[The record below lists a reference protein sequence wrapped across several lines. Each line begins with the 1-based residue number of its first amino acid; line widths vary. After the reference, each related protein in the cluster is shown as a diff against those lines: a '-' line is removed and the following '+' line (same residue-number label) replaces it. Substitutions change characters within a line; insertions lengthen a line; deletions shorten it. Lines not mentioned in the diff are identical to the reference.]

1 MRIII
6 LIIYKLILS
15 HLPNSE
21 RGNWISLII
30 RKLRGS
36 VGKVLFDYC
45 GSNVNIEK
53 GADFGT
59 GKGISL
65 GDYSGIGVNCKVRGP
80 LTIGENVMMGPNVNI
95 LTHSHNFDRTDI
107 PMCKQGG
114 NFKSVTIGNDVWIG
128 MNTLILPGVHIGNG
142 VIIGAGAVVTKDIPD
157 YVVVGGVPA
166 KIIKNR
172 I

>member
-1 MRIII
+1 M
-6 LIIYKLILS
+6 
-15 HLPNSE
+15 
-21 RGNWISLII
+21 
-30 RKLRGS
+30 
-36 VGKVLFDYC
+36 GKVLFDYC

-80 LTIGENVMMGPNVNI
+80 LTIGKNVMMGPNVNI